1 MHKIVQTRQFDH
13 GARTTYIR
21 LLDSAP
27 MSSTTSGMGHKQEE
41 GRTVP
46 ECLRTASSWMFAA
59 LLLLT
64 TACGF
69 PRPADVGDD
78 ASMGCMRDQD
88 CSNDTPFCVDAVC
101 AVCRTSTSCPASR
114 PVCDT
119 TSHDCRTCSKDSE
132 CDSGACDLAGGTCV
146 SQGAILYASPT
157 GSTAD
162 PCTKTTPCSIQ
173 HAAEL
178 VDMAHSYIVLLP
190 GRYEDHAGFVGKAAT
205 IVGNHATIA
214 SGAGD
219 TSLRIYDGSS
229 ITMRDIQ
236 LEEHAQ
242 PSDTDFGVIQ
252 LRNSKLILDDMQSD
266 TQHLDPVYGEGGD
279 TLTIRRSTV
288 TGPSVRATKLIA
300 DRCFFHSGGPGVTD
314 SIELTNSVIISD
326 SSSGNSGLAININ
339 STVAS
344 SDSKI
349 LNNTV
354 VAGRVS
360 CSVPGHRAQ
369 FTNNIF
375 YNYTS
380 IDVSNNCAYQYNLV
394 TPAINLGGNGN
405 TTGDPMFVDM
415 AHGDFHL
422 KAGSVAIDAADPAVV
437 SIDRD
442 YDGTHRPQGTRS
454 DIGAFEYVP

>member
-1 MHKIVQTRQFDH
+1 
-13 GARTTYIR
+13 
-21 LLDSAP
+21 
-27 MSSTTSGMGHKQEE
+27 
-41 GRTVP
+41 
-46 ECLRTASSWMFAA
+46 
-59 LLLLT
+59 
-64 TACGF
+64 
-69 PRPADVGDD
+69 
-78 ASMGCMRDQD
+78 
-88 CSNDTPFCVDAVC
+88 
-101 AVCRTSTSCPASR
+101 
-114 PVCDT
+114 
-119 TSHDCRTCSKDSE
+119 
-132 CDSGACDLAGGTCV
+132 
-146 SQGAILYASPT
+146 
-157 GSTAD
+157 
-162 PCTKTTPCSIQ
+162 
-173 HAAEL
+173 
-178 VDMAHSYIVLLP
+178 MAHSYIVLLQ

-214 SGAGD
+214 SAAGD

-236 LEEHAQ
+236 LEEHSQ

-252 LRNSKLILDDMQSD
+252 LRNSRLVLDDMQSD

-279 TLTIRRSTV
+279 TLTIRRSSV
-288 TGPSVRATKLIA
+288 IGPSVRATKLVA

-326 SSSGNSGLAININ
+326 SSSGDSGLAIYLN
-339 STVAS
+339 STVTAS

-349 LNNTV
+349 FNNTV

-360 CSVPGHRAQ
+360 CSMPGHLAQ

-375 YNYTS
+375 YNHTS

-394 TPAINLGGNGN
+394 TPNMNLGGNGN
-405 TTGDPMFVDM
+405 TTGDPMFVDI
-415 AHGDFHL
+415 AHDNFHL
-422 KAGSVAIDAADPAVV
+422 KAGSVAIDAADPSIM